1 MPPTYGVHSEAGAL
15 RRVMVHAPGREMERL
30 TPDNREALLFDDV
43 LWVKQ
48 ARVDHMTFVD
58 TLRERGVEVVIFR
71 DMLVQTLADP
81 MARHWVLA
89 KRISEDTVGVGLAE
103 DLQAWAME
111 APAEVLADILIGG
124 MNRAELPIPAAGV
137 VAPMLGP
144 QDFLLAPLPNQ
155 IFTRDTTCWIYG
167 GVTLNP
173 MFWPARRWE
182 TLNAAAVYHF
192 HPDFAGKVPVWYG
205 DPLLDHG
212 AASLEGG
219 DVMPI
224 GNRAVLV
231 GMGERTTPQA
241 VGQLARALFAG
252 GEVDRVIACQF
263 PRDRSAMH
271 LDTVF
276 TFCDRDL
283 VTVFAEVT
291 DAIQT
296 YTLRSD
302 GEGGIVVETETNPF
316 LDVVAKALGLK
327 FLRTIPTG
335 GNSYEAQREQW
346 DDANN
351 LLCLSPGVVIGYD
364 RNTHSNTL
372 LRKAGIEVITIPGSE
387 LGRGRGGSH
396 CMSCPLIRDPL

>member
-1 MPPTYGVHSEAGAL
+1 MPPTYGVHSEAGQL
-15 RRVMVHAPGREMERL
+15 RRVMVHAPGREMARL
-30 TPDNREALLFDDV
+30 TPANREALLFDDV

-58 TLRERGVEVVIFR
+58 ALRERGVEVVIFR
-71 DMLVQTLADP
+71 DLLVETLANP
-81 MARHWVLA
+81 QARDWVLA

-103 DLQAWAME
+103 DLRAWATE
-111 APAEVLADILIGG
+111 APSEVLADILIGG

-182 TLNAAAVYHF
+182 TLNAAAVYRF
-192 HPDFAGKVPVWYG
+192 HPDFAGAAHVWYG
-205 DPLLDHG
+205 DPMVDHG
-212 AASLEGG
+212 AANLEGG

-296 YTLRSD
+296 YTLRPE
-302 GEGGIVVETETNPF
+302 GEGGIWVETETKPF
-316 LDVVAKALGLK
+316 LDVVALALGLK

-335 GNSYEAQREQW
+335 GNAYESQREQW

-372 LRKAGIEVITIPGSE
+372 LRKAGVEVITIPGSE

>member
-1 MPPTYGVHSEAGAL
+1 
-15 RRVMVHAPGREMERL
+15 MVHAPGREMARL
-30 TPDNREALLFDDV
+30 TPANREALLFDDV

-58 TLRERGVEVVIFR
+58 ALRERGVEVVIFR
-71 DMLVQTLADP
+71 DLLVETLANP
-81 MARHWVLA
+81 QARDWVLA

-103 DLQAWAME
+103 DLRAWATE

-182 TLNAAAVYHF
+182 TLNAAAVYRF
-192 HPDFAGKVPVWYG
+192 HPDFAGAAHVWYG
-205 DPLLDHG
+205 DPMVDHG
-212 AASLEGG
+212 AANLEGG

-296 YTLRSD
+296 YTLRPE
-302 GEGGIVVETETNPF
+302 GEGGIWVETETKPF
-316 LDVVAKALGLK
+316 LDVVALALGLK

-335 GNSYEAQREQW
+335 GNAYESQREQW

-372 LRKAGIEVITIPGSE
+372 LRKAGVEVITIPGSE

>member
-1 MPPTYGVHSEAGAL
+1 MPLKYGVHSEAGTL
-15 RRVMVHAPGREMERL
+15 RRVMVHGPGREMERL
-30 TPDNREALLFDDV
+30 TPTNREALLFDDV

-48 ARVDHMTFVD
+48 ARIEHMTFVD
-58 TLRERGVEVVIFR
+58 AMRERGVEVVIFR
-71 DMLVQTLADP
+71 DLLTQTMADP
-81 MARHWVLA
+81 LARAWVLDA
-89 KRISEDTVGVGLAE
+89 RITEDTLGVGLAD
-103 DLQAWAME
+103 DLRAWAME
-111 APAEVLADILIGG
+111 APADVVADILIGG
-124 MNRAELPIPAAGV
+124 MSRAELPIPVAGV
-137 VAPMLGP
+137 LAPMLSP
-144 QDFLLAPLPNQ
+144 QDFLLPPLPNQ

-182 TLNAAAVYHF
+182 TLNAAAVYGF
-192 HPDFAGKVPVWYG
+192 HPDFAGAVPVWWG
-205 DPLLDHG
+205 DPLVDHG
-212 AASLEGG
+212 LATLEGG

-231 GMGERTTPQA
+231 GMGERTTAQA

-252 GEVDRVIACQF
+252 GEVDQVIACQF
-263 PRDRSAMH
+263 PRERSAMH

-296 YTLRSD
+296 YTLRPD
-302 GEGGIVVETETNPF
+302 DKGGISVNPETKPF
-316 LDVVAKALGLK
+316 LEVVARALYLK
-327 FLRTIPTG
+327 MLRSIPTG
-335 GNSYEAQREQW
+335 GDAYEAQREQW
-346 DDANN
+346 DDGNN
-351 LLCLSPGVVIGYD
+351 LLCLSPGVVMGYD

-372 LRKAGIEVITIPGSE
+372 LRKAGVEVITIPGAE

>member
-1 MPPTYGVHSEAGAL
+1 
-15 RRVMVHAPGREMERL
+15 MVHAPGREMARL
-30 TPDNREALLFDDV
+30 TPANREALLFDDV

-58 TLRERGVEVVIFR
+58 ALRERGVEVVIFR
-71 DMLVQTLADP
+71 DLLVETLANP
-81 MARHWVLA
+81 QARDWVLA

-103 DLQAWAME
+103 DLRAWATE

-182 TLNAAAVYHF
+182 TLNAAAVYRF
-192 HPDFAGKVPVWYG
+192 HPDFAGAAHVWYG
-205 DPLLDHG
+205 DPMVDHG
-212 AASLEGG
+212 AANLEGG

-296 YTLRSD
+296 YTLRPE
-302 GEGGIVVETETNPF
+302 GEGGIWVETETKPF
-316 LDVVAKALGLK
+316 LDVVALALGLK

-335 GNSYEAQREQW
+335 GNAYESQREQW

-372 LRKAGIEVITIPGSE
+372 LRKAGVEVITIPGSE

-396 CMSCPLIRDPL
+396 CMTCPLIRDPL